1 MKLLIWLA
9 SIGVALYLLHR
20 LALWAESRGYIYYL
34 NTEPSRGTLGNA
46 FLQSQSLL
54 EPGKRAMVEA
64 MHEEQAEQDESG
76 APPEAGEQPS
86 SDTDE
91 GRDDGER

>member
-9 SIGVALYLLHR
+9 SIAVGLYLLHR
-20 LALWAESRGYIYYL
+20 LALWAESRGYIYYIK
-34 NTEPSRGTLGNA
+34 TEPSRGTLGNA
-46 FLQSQSLL
+46 FVRSQSLL

-64 MHEEQAEQDESG
+64 MSEEQREQDESG

-86 SDTDE
+86 NDVEKQTT
-91 GRDDGER
+91 